1 MSKITAKKRLSVYD
15 KFKGKCAYCG
25 CNILLSK
32 FHIDHIEPKHRG
44 YSQHQLNSWGSKI
57 IKGTDHI
64 DNLNPACIS
73 CNLSKS
79 TFSIEDWRKEI
90 ELKKDRIKKDS
101 TNFNI
106 LLRFGLIKEIT
117 IPVIFHF
124 ETL

>member
-1 MSKITAKKRLSVYD
+1 MSKISIKKRLSVYD

-25 CNILLSK
+25 CDILLSK
-32 FHIDHIEPKHRG
+32 FHIDHIEPKYRG
-44 YSQHQLNSWGSKI
+44 SSQNQLNSWGSKI

-79 TFSIEDWRKEI
+79 TFSIETWREEL
-90 ELKKDRIKKDS
+90 ELKKERIKRDS
-101 TNFNI
+101 PTFNI
-106 LLRFGLIKEIT
+106 LLRFGVVKEIPKP
-117 IPVIFHF
+117 IIFYF